1 MADQFTFYGFPDECR
16 KFEQRHPLWNE
27 IMPNLVH
34 AMNIAFTRVQV
45 MEGSANKFVY
55 FFGRIVL
62 EDFMEITLVCYHGY
76 GVAASKLVRSMY
88 EYAVCLLGT
97 AITSG

>member
-34 AMNIAFTRVQV
+34 AMNIRIHKSP
-45 MEGSANKFVY
+45 GN
-55 FFGRIVL
+55 GRL
-62 EDFMEITLVCYHGY
+62 SE
-76 GVAASKLVRSMY
+76 
-88 EYAVCLLGT
+88 
-97 AITSG
+97 